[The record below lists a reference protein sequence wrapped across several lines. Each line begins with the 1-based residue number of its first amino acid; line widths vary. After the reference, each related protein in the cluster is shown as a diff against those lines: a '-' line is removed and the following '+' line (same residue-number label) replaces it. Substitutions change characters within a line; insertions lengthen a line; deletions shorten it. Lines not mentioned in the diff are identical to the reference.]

1 MASAAQFSPISNRAL
16 TWFLEWLRDE
26 LTPYPGRTLL
36 VVRMVLAAT
45 LIMLIGTTFQIPY
58 TWQGAIYALLV
69 SRESP
74 RATLKSA
81 ATICFVTGI
90 GAAYIILSMKL
101 AINILPLHFLWIIA
115 TLFFVFYGISTLT
128 NYLVAVALVNTISAG
143 IPLWDRHLPAEANVE
158 DTLWLCLAV
167 LIAVAVTAGVEL
179 VFVRQPPGDEV
190 VLLIN
195 DRLSAVE
202 NLLACY
208 AQDRAPDPGIEQKII
223 QLEMLGTSLLRRTLR
238 RSDYLPRYSTE
249 MAALAALVG
258 RLVDLAAT
266 LTQLSILPSA
276 SNQSRFQRL
285 ASAVASISNSLTRR
299 EVPTAVQ
306 FNADKE
312 SAAPVPLLGEMERT
326 VTMMSEVLTGS
337 RSVAEY
343 LPSPDDLP
351 QSTLLSRDAFVNHD
365 HLRFALKGCLA
376 ASSCYVMYNAL
387 AWPGISTAVT
397 TCLLTALSTIGA
409 SHQKQILRIAGAIVG
424 GFVLGMGSQMFIL
437 PYLDS
442 ITGFLFLFVLVTALS
457 SWFLTSSP
465 RLSYFGVQVALA
477 FYLTTLQEFK
487 IQTSLAVA
495 RDRVAGI
502 LLGLFMMWLV
512 FDRLWGAPAS
522 IEMKRTF
529 ISNLR
534 AMAHFIREPASN
546 DPRIAIART
555 LTLRETI
562 NANLD
567 RARAL
572 ADGILFE
579 FGPSRRRDLKLRS
592 QIRRWQPKLR
602 TLFVMRITSLKYRLQ
617 LPGFEWSETVRRR
630 QQAYDEQSAQMLEKM
645 ADCIEGD
652 RPAIACGSDE
662 SAELLKWTIEETLA
676 EKSRGLL
683 DGQAQSFIILM
694 RGIDGLT
701 SSLASDIAAEL
712 GSPAEGC

>member
-1 MASAAQFSPISNRAL
+1 MASVAQSLPASNRSLA
-16 TWFLEWLRDE
+16 WFWEWLRDE
-26 LTPYPGRTLL
+26 LTPYPGRTLV

-45 LIMLIGTTFQIPY
+45 LIMLIGMTFQIPY
-58 TWQGAIYALLV
+58 SWQGAIYALLV

-81 ATICFVTGI
+81 ATICFVTGV

-101 AINILPLHFLWIIA
+101 AINIPPLHFLWIIA

-128 NYLVAVALVNTISAG
+128 NYLVAVALANTISAG
-143 IPLWDRHLPAEANVE
+143 IPLWDRHVGAEVNVE

-167 LIAVAVTAGVEL
+167 LIAVVVTAAVEL
-179 VFVRQPPGDEV
+179 AFVRRATGDEV

-195 DRLSAVE
+195 DRLAAVE
-202 NLLACY
+202 KLLTRY
-208 AQDRAPDPGIEQKII
+208 AQAEPVDPSTEQKII

-238 RSDYLPRYSTE
+238 RSVYSPRYSTD
-249 MAALAALVG
+249 MAAVAALTG

-266 LTQLSILPSA
+266 LTQFGVLPSA
-276 SNQSRFQRL
+276 SNQNRFRRL

-299 EVPTAVQ
+299 EAPSAVQ
-306 FNADKE
+306 FNADNE
-312 SAAPVPLLGEMERT
+312 SAAHVPLLGEMERT
-326 VTMMSEVLTGS
+326 VTMMTEVFAGS
-337 RSVAEY
+337 RSFDEY

-351 QSTLLSRDAFVNHD
+351 QSTLLSRDAFVNQD

-376 ASSCYVMYNAL
+376 AGSCYVIYNAL
-387 AWPGISTAVT
+387 AWPGIGTAET

-424 GFVLGMGSQMFIL
+424 GFVIGMGSQMFIL

-442 ITGFLFLFVLVTALS
+442 ITGFLVLFGLVTALS
-457 SWFLTSSP
+457 SWILTSSP

-477 FYLTTLQEFK
+477 FYLVTFQEFK
-487 IQTSLAVA
+487 VQTSLAVA
-495 RDRVAGI
+495 RDRVVGI
-502 LLGLFMMWLV
+502 LLGLFMMWFV
-512 FDRLWGAPAS
+512 FDRLWGAPTS
-522 IEMKRTF
+522 VEIKRAF

-534 AMAHFIREPASN
+534 AMAQFAREPASN

-572 ADGILFE
+572 TDGILFE
-579 FGPSRRRDLKLRS
+579 FGPSRRRDLELRS
-592 QIRRWQPKLR
+592 QIRRWQPQLR

-617 LPGFEWSETVRRR
+617 LPGFEWPESVRLR
-630 QQAYDEQSAQMLEKM
+630 QQAYDEQSARILEEM
-645 ADCIEGD
+645 ADCIDGD
-652 RPAIACGSDE
+652 HTSIARGPDE
-662 SAELLKWTIEETLA
+662 SAELLKWTIEEALA
-676 EKSRGLL
+676 EESRGLPE
-683 DGQAQSFIILM
+683 GRAQSFITLM

-701 SSLASDIAAEL
+701 RSLASEIATES
-712 GSPAEGC
+712 GWR